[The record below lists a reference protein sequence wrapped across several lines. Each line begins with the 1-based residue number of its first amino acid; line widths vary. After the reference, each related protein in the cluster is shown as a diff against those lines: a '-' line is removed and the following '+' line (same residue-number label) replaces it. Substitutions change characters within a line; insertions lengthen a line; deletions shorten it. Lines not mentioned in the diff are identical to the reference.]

1 MQSDADV
8 SQCVKFASKH
18 NLDVAIRGGG
28 HSYHGA
34 SSTEGM
40 VIDLRKLNRVTVD
53 KSAKRVTGGGGCIA
67 MDLEKA
73 AEAEGLGVLFGAV
86 NETGEM
92 LLNPET
98 GYALYG
104 EQEESCRGSYGLV
117 QVSVD

>member
-1 MQSDADV
+1 MESDADV

-86 NETGEM
+86 NETGKM
-92 LLNPET
+92 SFNPEI
-98 GYALYG
+98 GRPLRG
-104 EQEESCRGSYGLV
+104 EPKGSCRGSYWIV